1 MQLFVSRVLQ
11 TNGIMGESTDVN
23 PGDNGMVTTKN
34 THPNRK
40 NIIPGLLVSAGVMFA
55 GIFAADLIGELL
67 VESGIMPEGSGSP
80 VSGIF
85 TAILLGI
92 LIRNLIGMPAVF
104 DAGINFAL
112 KYALRAGIILLGL
125 RLSISEALKLGAWG
139 LPLIVACIST
149 GLFITLYFTKKLNQ
163 SMRLGTLI
171 ATGTGIC
178 GVTAIMATAPVIKA
192 KENEISYAVAN
203 ITIFGLIGMLFYP
216 YLAHFFFADE
226 PVKAGLFLGTAIHDT
241 AQVTGAALIYAQ
253 LFDANEVIDV
263 ATITKLTRNVFIIV
277 VIPFVSYLFFRSRR
291 GNGESAGGEL
301 PKWYRLFPLFILGFL
316 LLSVLRSIGD
326 ATAAS
331 TGQAFGI
338 LAPASWQGFHSFWS
352 SFGSTYM
359 LGLAMAGVGLSTNL
373 RAFKGMGI
381 TPFYIGLIAAIA
393 VGSVS
398 LLLISVF
405 GDLVTL

>member
-1 MQLFVSRVLQ
+1 MTSKETVLVKIR
-11 TNGIMGESTDVN
+11 TA
-23 PGDNGMVTTKN
+23 
-34 THPNRK
+34 
-40 NIIPGLLVSAGVMFA
+40 IPGLLLSAVVMIT
-55 GIFAADLIGELL
+55 GIYSAQLIGVLL
-67 VESGIMPEGSGSP
+67 VAVDIMPEGSGSP

-92 LIRNLIGMPAVF
+92 LIRNLIGLPIIF
-104 DAGINFAL
+104 DEGINFAV

-125 RLSISEALKLGAWG
+125 RLSLGEALKLGAWG
-139 LPLIVACIST
+139 IPLIIACIST
-149 GLFITLYFTKKLNQ
+149 GLFVTLYFTKKLQQ
-163 SMRLGTLI
+163 SNRLGTLI

-192 KENEISYAVAN
+192 RENEISYAVAN
-203 ITIFGLIGMLFYP
+203 ITIFGLVGMLFYP
-216 YLAHFFFADE
+216 YLAHFFFADS

-253 LFDANEVIDV
+253 VFDANEVIDV
-263 ATITKLTRNVFIIV
+263 ATITKLTRNVFIIA
-277 VIPFVSYLFFRSRR
+277 VIPLVSYLFFRISTK
-291 GNGESAGGEL
+291 NGENTAGAKL
-301 PKWYRLFPLFILGFL
+301 PKWYKLFPLFILGFL
-316 LLSVLRSIGD
+316 LLSLLRSIGD
-326 ATAAS
+326 ATASAG
-331 TGQAFGI
+331 GQAFG
-338 LAPASWQGFHSFWS
+338 LFAPDAWQRFHSFWS

-381 TPFYIGLIAAIA
+381 TPFYIGLIAAVA

-398 LLLISVF
+398 LLLISLF